1 MSEKLPLLEKA
12 TEWAFNHHAT
22 QYRKGTGIPYVN
34 HLCEVT
40 SRVAHYLLHMG
51 TESLTLTKDEVLA
64 AAMLHDLIEDCDIV
78 HENLVA
84 GFGEGVADLVM
95 ECTREDGHEEKS
107 QKWDFLESFKEK
119 SLESLLIKIAD
130 RYQNVN
136 DYYRTPEKMDYA
148 STYALQAY
156 PLYRAFLEKV
166 HGEKIPG
173 TEIVVVDLQQ
183 LQAIINKVY
192 TTNIAQDSLEDK
204 VRALVV

>member
-1 MSEKLPLLEKA
+1 MSEKLPLLYKA
-12 TEWAFNHHAT
+12 TKMAFEQHEG
-22 QYRKGTGIPYVN
+22 QFRKGTGIPYVN

-51 TESLTLTKDEVLA
+51 TDSLSLTKDEVLA
-64 AAMLHDLIEDCDIV
+64 ASMLHDVVEDCDV
-78 HENLVA
+78 EYESLVND
-84 GFGEGVADLVM
+84 FGKGVADLVM
-95 ECTREDGHEEKS
+95 ECTREDGHEERS
-107 QKWDFLESFKEK
+107 QKWDFLMSFKGK
-119 SLESLLIKIAD
+119 SLESLLIKISD

>member
-1 MSEKLPLLEKA
+1 MIEELPLLERA
-12 TEWAFNHHAT
+12 TKWAFINHAN
-22 QYRKGTGIPYVN
+22 QFRKGTGIPYLN

-40 SRVAHYLLHMG
+40 SRVAHYILHMG
-51 TESLTLTKDEVLA
+51 TESLSLTKDEILA
-64 AAMLHDLIEDCDIV
+64 ASMLHDLIEDCDV
-78 HENLVA
+78 TYETVVD
-84 GFGEGVADLVM
+84 GFGKGVADLVM
-95 ECTREDGHEEKS
+95 ECTRDDGHEEKS
-107 QKWDFLESFKEK
+107 QKWDFLVSFKEK
-119 SLESLLIKIAD
+119 SLASHLIKIAD
-130 RYQNVN
+130 RYHNVN

-183 LQAIINKVY
+183 LQAIINKLYMV
-192 TTNIAQDSLEDK
+192 NIAQDSLDKK